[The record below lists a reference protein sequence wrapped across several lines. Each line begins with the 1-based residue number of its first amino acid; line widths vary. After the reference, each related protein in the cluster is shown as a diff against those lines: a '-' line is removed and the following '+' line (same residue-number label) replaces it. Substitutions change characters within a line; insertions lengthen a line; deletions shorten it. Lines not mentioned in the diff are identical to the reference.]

1 MKPELS
7 RLIAEKCNI
16 FMSEYKLAYSPKD
29 SIEINKRNAIH
40 RKFIDYISKNDIKS
54 IGDIPIEFNEI
65 VKAKKAAK

>member
-16 FMSEYKLAYSPKD
+16 FMIGYKLSFTLKD
-29 SIEINKRNAIH
+29 VDEIKRRNLLH

-54 IGDIPIEFNEI
+54 IGDIPAEFNDI
-65 VKAKKAAK
+65 VYSI